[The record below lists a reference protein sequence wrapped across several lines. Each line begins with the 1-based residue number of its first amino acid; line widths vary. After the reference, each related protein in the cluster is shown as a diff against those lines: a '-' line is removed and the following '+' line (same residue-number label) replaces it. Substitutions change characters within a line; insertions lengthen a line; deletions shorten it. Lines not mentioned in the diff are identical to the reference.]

1 MKRKLL
7 FITLCTILVSCSTGQ
22 GVGEDSLKRELYS
35 MRRAIADHGN
45 DMAFL
50 GDKRVG
56 QSGYFYIISKQGIVV
71 FHPNPIVIGRSFRE
85 FDFTARIIEKEEG
98 VLHYGRE
105 GMMYRVY
112 FVPLDSGEILCLSIP
127 ENEIKS

>member
-1 MKRKLL
+1 MKRKPL
-7 FITLCTILVSCSTGQ
+7 FITLCIILVSCSTGQ
-22 GVGEDSLKRELYS
+22 GVGEDSVKRELYS
-35 MRRAIADHGN
+35 TRRAIADHGS
-45 DMAFL
+45 DVAFL
-50 GDKRVG
+50 RDKRVG
-56 QSGYFYIISKQGIVV
+56 QSGYFYIINKQGIVV
-71 FHPNPIVIGRSFRE
+71 FHPNQILIGRNFSE

-112 FVPLDSGEILCLSIP
+112 FVPLDGDEILCLSIP